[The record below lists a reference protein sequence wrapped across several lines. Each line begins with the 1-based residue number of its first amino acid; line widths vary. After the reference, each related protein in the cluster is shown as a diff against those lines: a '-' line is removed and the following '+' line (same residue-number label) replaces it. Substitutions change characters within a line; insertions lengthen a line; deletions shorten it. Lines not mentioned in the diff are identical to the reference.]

1 MSQMRQELELAREL
15 ITEKQYDKARTL
27 LHKVK
32 DDPTAQKWLEQIDK
46 IAPAKKTAP
55 LDDPDHPAA
64 ASSPWQYTLLE
75 VKRSYGIQYK
85 VNGVSKPEWKD
96 QPIYF
101 PLNELGKE
109 GWELVNFESAA
120 EFSNYILKKPG
131 IGTAA
136 KIDVWDQ

>member
-1 MSQMRQELELAREL
+1 MSEMRQELQLAREL

-27 LHKVK
+27 LNKVK

-46 IAPAKKTAP
+46 LAPVKKTGA
-55 LDDPDHPAA
+55 LDNGSNQPV
-64 ASSPWQYTLLE
+64 SPWQYALLE

-85 VNGVSKPEWKD
+85 VNGESKPEWKD
-96 QPIYF
+96 QPIFY
-101 PLNELGKE
+101 PLNELGKD
-109 GWELVNFESAA
+109 GWELVNFESMN
-120 EFSNYILKKPG
+120 EFSNYILRKPG

>member
-1 MSQMRQELELAREL
+1 MADMRPELQLAREL
-15 ITEKQYDKARTL
+15 ITEKQYDKARGL

-46 IAPAKKTAP
+46 IAPPKKTGP
-55 LDDPDHPAA
+55 IDDPNNPAPPV
-64 ASSPWQYTLLE
+64 SPWQYTLLE

-85 VNGVSKPEWKD
+85 VNGESKPEWKD
-96 QPIYF
+96 QPIFY
-101 PLNELGKE
+101 PLNELGKD
-109 GWELVNFESAA
+109 GWELVNFESAN
-120 EFSNYILKKPG
+120 EFSNYILRKPG

>member
-1 MSQMRQELELAREL
+1 MSEMRQELQLAREL

-27 LHKVK
+27 LNKVK

-46 IAPAKKTAP
+46 LAPVKKTEA
-55 LDDPDHPAA
+55 LDNGSNQPV
-64 ASSPWQYTLLE
+64 SPWQYALLE

-85 VNGVSKPEWKD
+85 VNGESKPEWKD
-96 QPIYF
+96 QPIFY
-101 PLNELGKE
+101 PLNELGKD
-109 GWELVNFESAA
+109 GWELVNFESMN
-120 EFSNYILKKPG
+120 EFSNYILRKPG